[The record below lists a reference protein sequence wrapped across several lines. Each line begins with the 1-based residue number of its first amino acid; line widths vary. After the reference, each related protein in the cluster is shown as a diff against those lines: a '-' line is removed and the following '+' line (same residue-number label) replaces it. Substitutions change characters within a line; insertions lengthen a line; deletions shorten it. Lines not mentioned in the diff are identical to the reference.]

1 MEISLFK
8 NWWWLTVNGIAAI
21 VFGLIA
27 LFYPAMTLLLL
38 LLYFG
43 LLALFLGAFFI
54 MGGLLNR
61 KETNLWDFWVFEGV
75 LNGVIGLILLFY
87 TQVSVAM
94 FMMLLAVWA
103 FLVAAIQI
111 ISVIKLWKHIPHK
124 WTYIVN
130 GGVAFV
136 FGVVMILN
144 PFEGALA
151 ITRLVGVYA
160 IILGAFSIIISFR
173 MKEIR
178 KEDPASHTK
187 LFKYHHG

>member
-21 VFGLIA
+21 VFGLIT
-27 LFYPAMTLLLL
+27 LFYPEMTLLLML
-38 LLYFG
+38 VYFG

-61 KETNLWDFWVFEGV
+61 RETNLWDFWVFEGI

-87 TQVSVAM
+87 TQVSVAI
-94 FMMLLAVWA
+94 FMILLAVWA
-103 FLVAAIQI
+103 FLIAAIQI
-111 ISVIKLWKHIPHK
+111 ISVIRLWDHIPHK

-130 GGVAFV
+130 GVLAFIFGGVI
-136 FGVVMILN
+136 ILD
-144 PFEGALA
+144 PFESALA
-151 ITRLVGVYA
+151 ITRLVGIYA
-160 IILGAFSIIISFR
+160 ILLGTFSIIISFR

-178 KEDPASHTK
+178 KEDIASHTN
-187 LFKYHHG
+187 LFKYKHG

>member
-1 MEISLFK
+1 MVISLFK
-8 NWWWLTVNGIAAI
+8 NWWWLTVNGVAAI

-27 LFYPAMTLLLL
+27 LLYPEMTLLLM

-61 KETNLWDFWVFEGV
+61 KETSLWDFWVFEGI

-103 FLVAAIQI
+103 FLMAAIQI
-111 ISVIKLWKHIPHK
+111 ISVVRLWSQIPHK

-130 GGVAFV
+130 GLLAFI
-136 FGVVMILN
+136 FGIVVIIN
-144 PFEGALA
+144 PFESAIA
-151 ITRLVGVYA
+151 ITRMVGISA
-160 IILGAFSIIISFR
+160 IILGTFSIIISLR
-173 MKEIR
+173 MREIR
-178 KEDPASHTK
+178 KDDLAAHTK
-187 LFKYHHG
+187 SFRYHHG